1 MSRLVSPQTTE
12 TQAQGGTP
20 PDDYADRVAKYIPAE
35 FVAAYLGVQSIVA
48 ASSESKTLKV
58 WLLVA
63 SAVLALVLLPVYYRS
78 RASKENKPWKL
89 QTLISVAAFVLWVYA
104 LGVLPSLM
112 DFYSATVGGVLLVLY
127 SFAVGV
133 LQPTPEA

>member
-1 MSRLVSPQTTE
+1 MSRLVTPQATDP
-12 TQAQGGTP
+12 QLQGGTP
-20 PDDYADRVAKYIPAE
+20 PDDYPDRVAKYIPAE

-48 ASSESKTLKV
+48 ASTESKTLKI
-58 WLLVA
+58 WLLVVTA
-63 SAVLALVLLPVYYRS
+63 ILALVLLPVYYRR
-78 RASKENKPWKL
+78 RATKEHKPWKL

-133 LQPTPEA
+133 LQPAPEA